1 MSARMDYL
9 QHFLDCVD
17 FVSSGRRGAISEDR
31 RLVAEYDPT
40 YYDILQKHLGSTDQ
54 RVKIE
59 IITLL
64 TNLRER
70 QAIGDIKELRITSN
84 ENVSNAC
91 VGFLYTMDT
100 SDDYIPDLMD
110 VLKHKRGSEFRN
122 AASRMRSVGRE
133 QDIPELRKIYGQVDG
148 EMREQMRDCLEGI
161 IDRTPGLAKKKRM
174 LLSVPVF
181 PDEGRFMRFADDAI
195 VYLDIRYRD
204 NVSEKDIISSNV
216 YNNIA
221 KALRKIQI
229 RLFNEEVNLR
239 YYSDEARSTY
249 DEVNDLFVWAL
260 DDIRTKKVS
269 MDVPKAEMN
278 APDCSRCGNRMT
290 YGKDGW
296 RCPVCGNSL

>member
-1 MSARMDYL
+1 MDYL

-40 YYDILQKHLGSTDQ
+40 YYDILQKHLRNPDQ
-54 RVKIE
+54 RVRIE

-70 QAIGDIKELRITSN
+70 QAIGDIKELRMISN

-100 SDDYIPDLMD
+100 SDDYIPDLID
-110 VLKHKRGSEFRN
+110 TLKHRRGSEFRN
-122 AASRMRSVGRE
+122 AAARMRSVGRE

-161 IDRTPGLAKKKRM
+161 IDRIPSLSKKKRM

-181 PDEGRFMRFADDAI
+181 PDEDKFMKFADDTI

-204 NVSEKDIISSNV
+204 NVSEKDTISSNM

-221 KALRKIQI
+221 KALKKIQI

-239 YYSDEARSTY
+239 YYSDEAISAY

-260 DDIRTKKVS
+260 HDIKTKKVS

-278 APDCSRCGNRMT
+278 APDCGRCGNRMT
-290 YGKDGW
+290 YGKNGW
-296 RCPVCGNSL
+296 RCPICGNSL

>member
-1 MSARMDYL
+1 MDYL

-31 RLVAEYDPT
+31 KLVAEYDPT
-40 YYDILQKHLGSTDQ
+40 YYDILQKHLRNPDQ

-70 QAIGDIKELRITSN
+70 QAIGDIKELRMVSN

-110 VLKHKRGSEFRN
+110 TLKHKRGSEFRN
-122 AASRMRSVGRE
+122 AAARMRSVGRE

-161 IDRTPGLAKKKRM
+161 IDRIPSLSKKKRM

-181 PDEGRFMRFADDAI
+181 PDEDRFMRFADDTI

-204 NVSEKDIISSNV
+204 NVSEKDTISSNT

-221 KALRKIQI
+221 KALKKIQI

-239 YYSDEARSTY
+239 YYSDEARSAY
-249 DEVNDLFVWAL
+249 DEVNDLFIWAL
-260 DDIRTKKVS
+260 HDIRTKKIS

-278 APDCSRCGNRMT
+278 APDCDRCGNRMT
-290 YGKDGW
+290 YNKGSW
-296 RCPVCGNSL
+296 RCPICGNSL